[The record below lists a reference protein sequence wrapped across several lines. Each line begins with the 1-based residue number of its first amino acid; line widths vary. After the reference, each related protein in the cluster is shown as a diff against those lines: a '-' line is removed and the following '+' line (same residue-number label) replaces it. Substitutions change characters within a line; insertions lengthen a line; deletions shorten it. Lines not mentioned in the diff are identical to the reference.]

1 MEHLDPLERR
11 AVAAIDRGA
20 LERTLDYLSGIDRT
34 SGTTGEYAAVAW
46 LCARL
51 DEYGIPYTVHEF
63 DGYLSFPVRA
73 SLRVLAPEAREIRAK
88 TRAFGAS
95 TPPQGLEGDLVFVD
109 SAVHGIGFQATENQ
123 FDGVDVA
130 GKVVLSPRGGPD
142 GVYDAMRAGAIAH
155 IHIWPSGEDAIHE
168 MISTTVWGTP
178 TPEDA
183 ARIPTIPSLSVN
195 HESGEY
201 LRALCARGGPVRV
214 RLTAQTDTR
223 WCRMRMPVAE
233 IRGGERA
240 EEFMLVAGHLD
251 SWYVGTT
258 DNATGDAALL
268 ELARLC
274 RDLAGRGELRRSV
287 RIAWW
292 TGHSTGRYSGSTWY
306 CDQFWQELHD
316 RCVGYIDI
324 DSPGTRGSTW
334 YDQITAMMDGWHLA
348 ADVIGAVTGTPPGRE
363 RPPRAGDY
371 SFYGPGLPAL
381 YMLLGNVEP
390 SARYDVGGCGMN
402 WWWHTEY
409 DTRETAD
416 LDVLVQDVAIYI
428 VTILRI
434 VNARVLPWRLAPP
447 VAEMAEAVAEYRSR
461 VGSRFDL
468 GPVAARLQALR
479 ELAEQADAAAR
490 QAPPGTEDRVNAS
503 IMAAQRALIPI
514 NYAAASEHDHDPA
527 VHQPVLPLLARA
539 LDLLPLEPGSDA
551 ERFLLTRLVRSR
563 NRVLWSLGRAEAAM
577 RRLVDA
583 ARAGGIAPA

>member
-1 MEHLDPLERR
+1 
-11 AVAAIDRGA
+11 I
-20 LERTLDYLSGIDRT
+20 
-34 SGTTGEYAAVAW
+34 
-46 LCARL
+46 
-51 DEYGIPYTVHEF
+51 
-63 DGYLSFPVRA
+63 RA
-73 SLRVLAPEAREIRAK
+73 SLRVLSPVGKEIRAK

-95 TPPQGLEGDLVFVD
+95 TPPQGLEGDVVFVD
-109 SAVHGIGFQATENQ
+109 SKLKSIGFEGTENQ
-123 FDGVDVA
+123 FDGIDVA

-142 GVYDAMRAGAIAH
+142 GVHDAMRAGAIAH

-183 ARIPTIPSLSVN
+183 GRIPTIPSISVN
-195 HESGEY
+195 HEGGEY
-201 LRALCARGGPVRV
+201 LQALCAGGKPVRV
-214 RLTAQTDTR
+214 RITAQTDTR
-223 WCRMRMPVAE
+223 WCTMRMPVAE
-233 IRGGERA
+233 IAGSEPDQ
-240 EEFMLVAGHLD
+240 FMLVAGHLD

-274 RDLAGRGELRRSV
+274 KGLADRGELKRSV

-324 DSPGTRGSTW
+324 DSPGTVNSTW
-334 YDQITAMMDGWHLA
+334 YDQITCMMDGWQLA
-348 ADVIGAVTGTPPGRE
+348 VDVIGGITGTPPGRE

-371 SFYGPGLPAL
+371 SFYGPGLPAM
-381 YMLLGNVEP
+381 YMLLGNIEP
-390 SARYDVGGCGMN
+390 SARYAVGGGGMN

-416 LDVLVQDVAIYI
+416 LDVLVQDVGIYT

-434 VNARVLPWRLAPP
+434 VNAAVLPWRLQPS
-447 VAEMAEAVAEYRSR
+447 VAEMAEAVADYATQ
-461 VGSRFDL
+461 VGGRFDL
-468 GPVAARLQALR
+468 GPVAAALEDLR
-479 ELAEQADAAAR
+479 ALAGRADAAASAAGAAD
-490 QAPPGTEDRVNAS
+490 APRVNAGV
-503 IMAAQRALIPI
+503 MAAQRALIPI
-514 NYAAASEHDHDPA
+514 NYAAAGEHDHDPA

-539 LDLLPLEPGSDA
+539 TDLLRLQPGSDD

-563 NRVLWSLGRAEAAM
+563 NRVLASLARAEAAM
-577 RRLVDA
+577 RQIV
-583 ARAGGIAPA
+583 G